1 MLQNRQQKHTDKP
14 LGVIISKKDPAMKTN
29 EIIITAKIIR
39 DFLKFNDDFPD
50 NPIDDT
56 FLPIP
61 PYKISNQIHL
71 IIIGQDPTIRNESR
85 RENIDTTLNLDK
97 GGSLRNYIEKI
108 CSKLNIGF
116 ENIYGTNVF
125 KYFYKYPPS
134 DTFKVLKAHLS
145 PNLKLLKEELSTFP
159 EVPII
164 TLGEPVLKLLS
175 EDVKNAKMTYYWDYN
190 PSTKKSN
197 GNLKYCKK
205 DDNLL
210 ERNFFP
216 IPHQPSMSKEFYA
229 KYFDD
234 YLDFIGK
241 NYNT

>member
-1 MLQNRQQKHTDKP
+1 
-14 LGVIISKKDPAMKTN
+14 MKIN
-29 EIIITAKIIR
+29 EIIIKAKIIR
-39 DFLKFNDDFPD
+39 DFLKFNDDSIE
-50 NPIDDT
+50 NQIDDT
-56 FLPIP
+56 LLPIP
-61 PYKISNQIHL
+61 PYKISNQIQL

-125 KYFYKYPPS
+125 KYFYKNPPA
-134 DTFKVLKAHLS
+134 DTIKVLQAHLS
-145 PNLKLLKEELSTFP
+145 PNLKLLKEELSIFP
-159 EVPII
+159 GVPII

-175 EDVKNAKMTYYWDYN
+175 KDLKIAKMTYYWDYN
-190 PSTKKSN
+190 LETKISN
-197 GNLKYCKK
+197 GNLKYCQKE
-205 DDNLL
+205 DNLL

-234 YLDFIGK
+234 YLEFIRK